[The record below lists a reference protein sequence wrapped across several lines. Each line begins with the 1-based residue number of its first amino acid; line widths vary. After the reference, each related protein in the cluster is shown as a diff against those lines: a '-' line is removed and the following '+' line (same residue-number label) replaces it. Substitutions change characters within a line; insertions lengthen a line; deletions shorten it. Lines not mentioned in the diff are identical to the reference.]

1 MSKTLILMSIL
12 STLCFLPTGLISLWF
27 SIKAQ
32 RSIIFSYDLDKD
44 YYYKRKMAI
53 LFALLSFLGFFIMLT
68 AILFFI
74 LFLKNVQFS
83 DLKETFFV
91 FFG

>member
-12 STLCFLPTGLISLWF
+12 SSLCFLPTGLISLWF

-32 RSIIFSYDLDKD
+32 RSIICSYDLDKD

-68 AILFFI
+68 VILFF
-74 LFLKNVQFS
+74 LFLKNVKFS
-83 DLKETFFV
+83 DLKETIFV